1 MRKTRP
7 ALGQLGEGLLLG
19 GHDAEYLQSRHEAV
33 TGGGVVTENQVAALF
48 AAEIIAVLQHGIDHM
63 LVTHGRAHGT
73 TAGRLNGGVEA
84 GIAHY
89 GSHEGVIG

>member
-1 MRKTRP
+1 M
-7 ALGQLGEGLLLG
+7 LLG

-33 TGGGVVTENQVAALF
+33 TSRGVVTENQVATLF
-48 AAEIIAVLQHGIDHM
+48 AAKIIAVLQHGIDHV

-73 TAGRLNGGVEA
+73 TTRRLNGGVKA